1 MVQPNDDRILYLPS
15 DAPPATMTFHLDE
28 NISQKIAGR
37 LRDDGFDVTTTEE
50 VGLRSESD
58 QKHMDYALGEQRVI
72 VTRDRDFVQFHHER
86 HPHSGIVYWP
96 QPQLMSSPQMVD
108 FLVRF
113 LKRISSSPSSELA
126 MVAVHPRS
134 LQPGTVLQAHVQSID
149 RAGAHVMLDSGYL
162 GLIKH
167 RDLPRC
173 GIAVNEQVEAVV
185 IRYLKSRKRLLLSM
199 RRQFTFARSMPARFQ
214 RHLRRNDHRIQREI
228 QDATGCE
235 IIQETPNRLRLFSD
249 SVDSLLEA
257 GERLRELFPWTC
269 EAVVLVDRPAFRQWV
284 LTEFA
289 GVRRFADQMQV
300 RIDSDHLGRLM
311 IWAAADSLVEN
322 ALNTIST
329 AVPEMLVQDFIRS
342 FIEPV
347 RQFGQPGRSVQ
358 ALGAINPPMPHAVAS
373 ASSRK
378 PGALVQKRLNLVWPP
393 SI

>member
-1 MVQPNDDRILYLPS
+1 MVQPNEDRILYLPS
-15 DAPPATMTFHLDE
+15 DAPPATMSFHLDE

-37 LRDDGFDVTTTEE
+37 LRDDGFDVTTTVE
-50 VGLRSESD
+50 VGLQSESD
-58 QKHMDYALGEQRVI
+58 RKHIDFALGQQRVI

-86 HPHSGIVYWP
+86 YPHCGIVYWP
-96 QPQLMSSPQMVD
+96 QPRLTSSPPTVD

-134 LQPGTVLQAHVQSID
+134 LQAGTVLQAQVQYFD
-149 RAGAHVMLDSGYL
+149 RAGAHVMLDSGYY
-162 GLIKH
+162 GLIRH
-167 RDLPRC
+167 GDLPRC
-173 GIAVNEQVEAVV
+173 GIAVNEQVEAVA
-185 IRYLKSRKRLLLSM
+185 IRYVKSRKRLLLSM
-199 RRQFTFARSMPARFQ
+199 RRQFSFARSMPARFQ
-214 RHLRRNDHRIQREI
+214 RHLRKDDHRVQRAIE
-228 QDATGCE
+228 DATGTE
-235 IIQETPNRLRLFSD
+235 IVQETPNRIRVFSD
-249 SVDSLLEA
+249 SLESLIEA
-257 GERLRELFPWTC
+257 GERLRERFPWTC

-300 RIDSDHLGRLM
+300 RVESDHLGRLL

-342 FIEPV
+342 FVEPV
-347 RQFGQPGRSVQ
+347 RQFGRPGRTVQ
-358 ALGAINPPMPHAVAS
+358 ALASTGQPMSQAVAL

-378 PGALVQKRLNLVWPP
+378 PGALVQKRLNLVWPS